1 MRSTQSSLKENFTA
15 QRGIWKAPDRSL
27 YYLMTQCPGMSA
39 GASSEPSA
47 TLLSNT
53 SPHFHSS
60 PWVMTANNL
69 ERTPPHF
76 TLNWKV
82 NKWSLRKVE
91 SHTAGKRARI
101 QTGIYSAT
109 LAVSVLGAGQQKWD
123 RTGCQEAVQ
132 ALPRAFRL
140 HWTSIM
146 ESGILRPDFRKQSP
160 TLGRREERSKS
171 KIFETLLLLRRLHRT
186 PRPHLG
192 FT

>member
-1 MRSTQSSLKENFTA
+1 
-15 QRGIWKAPDRSL
+15 
-27 YYLMTQCPGMSA
+27 MTQCPGMSA
-39 GASSEPSA
+39 GASSKPSA
-47 TLLSNT
+47 ALLSNT

-69 ERTPPHF
+69 ERAPPHF
-76 TLNWKV
+76 ILNWKV
-82 NKWSLRKVE
+82 DKWSLRKVEWEAE

-101 QTGIYSAT
+101 QTGVYSAT

-132 ALPRAFRL
+132 AFPRAFRL

-171 KIFETLLLLRRLHRT
+171 KIFETLLLLRRLQRT